1 MSSDPHTHRCLSSDI
16 IFLLNRPHPRLSP
29 IALPTLSIPSTCLAG
44 NYHHEQHSQSPSQW
58 SPLLHFK
65 ASLVGYRS
73 RSDWIEA
80 TTFFL
85 SSFTMSKSK
94 KQGADAATAPRTS
107 SHRHRLPGHRSPS
120 PVPGRTSPAGRSS
133 RRPSSLVSGAD
144 HAAMDRPRPPL
155 AGGAPV

>member
-1 MSSDPHTHRCLSSDI
+1 MSLRYLLSV
-16 IFLLNRPHPRLSP
+16 PHPRLSP
-29 IALPTLSIPSTCLAG
+29 TALPTLSIPSPYPAG
-44 NYHHEQHSQSPSQW
+44 NYHHDQHSQSPSQR

-85 SSFTMSKSK
+85 SSFTMSRSKSREPLPP
-94 KQGADAATAPRTS
+94 APRTS
-107 SHRHRLPGHRSPS
+107 SRRRRLPGHWSPS
-120 PVPGRTSPAGRSS
+120 PVPSRSSPAGRSS
-133 RRPSSLVSGAD
+133 RRPSSPVTDAA
-144 HAAMDRPRPPL
+144 HAAMDRLRSSL